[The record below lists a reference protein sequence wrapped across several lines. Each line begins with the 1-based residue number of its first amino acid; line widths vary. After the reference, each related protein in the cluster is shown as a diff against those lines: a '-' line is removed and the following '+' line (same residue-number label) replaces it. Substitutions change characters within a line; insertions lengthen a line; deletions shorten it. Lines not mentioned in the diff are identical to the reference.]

1 MNFGIDRT
9 RSSLNVHPQVRPK
22 HWCSQESKQATK
34 FWSFR
39 NQLRLGNVLMT
50 MNLGE
55 IFEAWLSGDN
65 WSLTMVWFVFLP
77 FVLLFAAV
85 AALIDKVRGR

>member
-1 MNFGIDRT
+1 
-9 RSSLNVHPQVRPK
+9 
-22 HWCSQESKQATK
+22 
-34 FWSFR
+34 
-39 NQLRLGNVLMT
+39 MT